1 MDGFQ
6 LDFALLSEV
15 SQISKLH
22 NPEVSPDIGHTEKLD
37 VILMQ
42 TLMVVINGS
51 SSTKQSYMRLAASP
65 GGEQQ

>member
-15 SQISKLH
+15 SKISKLH

-42 TLMVVINGS
+42 TLMVVNGS
-51 SSTKQSYMRLAASP
+51 SSTKQSYMQLAASP
-65 GGEQQ
+65 GGQQQ